1 MHNHKKC
8 KFQNLKSVKDD
19 FVMKK
24 KTIFAATNIKE
35 GYYMIN
41 I

>member
-1 MHNHKKC
+1 MHNHKIC
-8 KFQNLKSVKDD
+8 IFHILKSVKDD

-35 GYYMIN
+35 GYYIIN

>member
-1 MHNHKKC
+1 MHNLKIC
-8 KFQNLKSVKDD
+8 IFFILKSVKDD

-35 GYYMIN
+35 GYYIIN

>member
-1 MHNHKKC
+1 MYNHKIC
-8 KFQNLKSVKDD
+8 IFPILKSVKED

-35 GYYMIN
+35 GYYIIN